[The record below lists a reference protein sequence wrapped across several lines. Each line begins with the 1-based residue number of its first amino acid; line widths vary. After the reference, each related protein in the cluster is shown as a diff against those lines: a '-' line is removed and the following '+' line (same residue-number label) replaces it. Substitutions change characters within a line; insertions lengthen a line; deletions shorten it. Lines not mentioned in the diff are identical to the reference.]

1 MKEISID
8 FTDKQYIFLK
18 HVERILNLPV
28 EKIIPE
34 SLMVDLNPKNEKF
47 FIKINSF
54 VQISNG
60 CALVLDFNLVKK
72 PKKEDLIDNNSP
84 VFFSDSQEDDI
95 LSSDDNSD
103 FTTIDKIFENMLC
116 FDKVYKD
123 NIFSINSE
131 IQMSAIN
138 RLSNEK
144 KFYIF
149 DYYGL
154 TSFGS
159 SYIKGWEEDQIFPGK
174 IGLKDL
180 MK

>member
-1 MKEISID
+1 MKEIAMD
-8 FTDKQYIFLK
+8 FTDKQYNFLK
-18 HVERILNLPV
+18 HVERILDLPV

-34 SLMVDLNPKNEKF
+34 SLMIELIPKNEKF

-60 CALVLDFNLVKK
+60 CALVLDFNFVKK
-72 PKKEDLIDNNSP
+72 PEKEDLVDNNSP

-95 LSSDDNSD
+95 LSSDGNSD
-103 FTTIDKIFENMLC
+103 FTTVDKIFENMLC

-138 RLSNEK
+138 RLANEK
-144 KFYIF
+144 KFYIY
-149 DYYGL
+149 DYCGI
-154 TSFGS
+154 TSFGAI
-159 SYIKGWEEDQIFPGK
+159 YVKGLEEGQIFQGK